1 MYSYDKVLPIG
12 TVVLLNNANKRLMIV
27 GYQRKAAVDS
37 EKIYDYC
44 GCAYPEGFITPK
56 EAAVFDHDQ
65 IDRIIF
71 MGLQNG
77 PQIAF
82 AEKLKEVIAR
92 REGAE

>member
-1 MYSYDKVLPIG
+1 MYRYDKVLPIG
-12 TVVLLNNANKRLMIV
+12 TVVLLNNAEKRLMII
-27 GYQRKAAVDS
+27 GYQRKTAADS

-44 GCAYPEGFITPK
+44 GCLFPEGFMTPK
-56 EAAVFDHDQ
+56 EAAVFDHEQ

-82 AEKLKEVIAR
+82 AEKLKNVIAR
-92 REGAE
+92 HEGAE